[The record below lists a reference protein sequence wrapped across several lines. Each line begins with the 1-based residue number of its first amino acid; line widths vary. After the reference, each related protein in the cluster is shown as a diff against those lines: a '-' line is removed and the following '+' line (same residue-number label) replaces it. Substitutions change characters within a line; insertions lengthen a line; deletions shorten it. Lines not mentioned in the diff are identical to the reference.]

1 MPQDDIVH
9 EDLTVA
15 ENIAYAARMRL
26 PSNTPQRQREQAVQD
41 VLNMLGL
48 AAVQNSLVGSVA
60 SRGISG
66 GQRKRCG
73 GPRARALLP
82 ARSLPL
88 QLLHQEAPVGPLGA

>member
-1 MPQDDIVH
+1 MH

-15 ENIAYAARMRL
+15 ENISYAARMRL
-26 PSNTPQRQREQAVQD
+26 PSSTPQRQREAAVQD

-73 GPRARALLP
+73 WRRGGAAAPGRARVLL
-82 ARSLPL
+82 RWD
-88 QLLHQEAPVGPLGA
+88 V